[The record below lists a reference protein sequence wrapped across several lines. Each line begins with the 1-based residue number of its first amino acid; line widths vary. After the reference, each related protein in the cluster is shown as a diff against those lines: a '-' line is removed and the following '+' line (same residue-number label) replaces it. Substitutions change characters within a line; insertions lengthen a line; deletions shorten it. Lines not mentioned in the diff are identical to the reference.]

1 MSENVP
7 KTIILTIINS
17 LKENPY
23 SYSMQISNYLPLLYD
38 YLQAYIVKDKIV
50 FTYFKKSLID
60 SWTSIMRDIPQP
72 DLEGVFDLETL
83 ITKLM
88 EHTMKYEKQVMKL
101 AKLDGIT
108 SSLERR
114 NALRDLLNKVIYQ
127 SVLDT
132 LMILVPL

>member
-1 MSENVP
+1 MSESVP
-7 KTIILTIINS
+7 KTIMLTIINS

-60 SWTSIMRDIPQP
+60 SWTSIMKDIPQP

-101 AKLDGIT
+101 AKLEGIT

-114 NALRDLLNKVIYQ
+114 NALRELLNKVIYQ

>member
-114 NALRDLLNKVIYQ
+114 NALTFNSI
-127 SVLDT
+127 
-132 LMILVPL
+132 

>member
-108 SSLERR
+108 SSLERFKGV
-114 NALRDLLNKVIYQ
+114 AEQ
-127 SVLDT
+127 SHLP
-132 LMILVPL
+132 IRS

>member
-101 AKLDGIT
+101 AKLEGIT

-114 NALRDLLNKVIYQ
+114 NALRELLNKVIYQ

>member
-7 KTIILTIINS
+7 KTIMLTIINS

-38 YLQAYIVKDKIV
+38 YLEAYIVKDKIV
-50 FTYFKKSLID
+50 FAYFKKSLID
-60 SWTSIMRDIPQP
+60 SWMSVMRDIPPP
-72 DLEGVFDLETL
+72 DLEGVYDLETL
-83 ITKLM
+83 VTKLM

-101 AKLDGIT
+101 ARLEGIT
-108 SSLERR
+108 STLERK
-114 NALRDLLNKVIYQ
+114 NALKDLLNKVIYQ
-127 SVLDT
+127 AVLDT

>member
-7 KTIILTIINS
+7 KTIMLTIINS

-60 SWTSIMRDIPQP
+60 SWTSIMKDIPQP

-101 AKLDGIT
+101 AKLEGIT

-114 NALRDLLNKVIYQ
+114 NALRELLNKVIYQ